1 MLASLFI
8 FWACCSALAVANDP
22 EVRKDTSRVVHLANN
37 ADATRDYRLH
47 QFDKCH
53 LAFELNAVYG
63 KLATPRRT
71 LADVHVDDHASCLS
85 LCQENPQ
92 CSLFVWHGNFPEIVG
107 AAWARLCVQLTRE
120 EVQKLHVGPA
130 ESWRPQIGVISGQCR
145 RNEVRKTVTV
155 ARGVNFNNSN
165 PSMDRK
171 GHQRSLAGQVQ
182 PSGDLSSNYRRVIQL
197 PFSTRAISF
206 AAAESRSCLMPEL
219 IIRSPQMTS
228 ETALL
233 EVRRRLTLEVR
244 PVENQSLA
252 VNESLSL
259 NGSVA
264 LDTGCVAALHAAVS
278 VTVYGP
284 DLYARSR
291 NRHILTADRQGSN
304 GSLRFTFMPTVP
316 GTFTVVFLV
325 GNQRYVWFQKIVPRN
340 SLRSPTS
347 SLGNFS
353 IPSRPNTSMAH
364 RPLLNGQMYEKI
376 LRRILDTQAPQKKCD
391 LSSTSGRNRKFY
403 FYALAD
409 VMNYGLGSHIEYMA
423 AAFGRAMALNRTFVV
438 RSYCRS
444 CVQKHVDE
452 LAVLL
457 VVLHLPH
464 ILYHPCLI
472 VCPFV
477 LVRFHRNLGQNLS
490 QRSANRRCSTIGL
503 SDCALGTNPGDATF
517 LCPVHAQKAIYVWT
531 IDTSATCILHLPL
544 VQLSRMVQARQA
556 QTPMLLP
563 PRPLRNQ
570 SVAQPKPT
578 PRKPKI
584 LKTCGFIPHNLTILS
599 KRRIVQRASSLPI
612 ATLTPQSTKMTI
624 IFLMTDHQN
633 LWKLKNPRE
642 WLSGTHANSM
652 SPNMP
657 LNNWSRS
664 LVLVSHRELRTRLLP
679 LDTTADLKP
688 RCRSTFFR
696 YICRVG
702 LVADFVANTVPA
714 CSRTCS
720 MRIVANALRYNPA
733 EGRPNIGS
741 HSPARC
747 RFCRVLG
754 TATAV
759 AVGWSC
765 D

>member
-423 AAFGRAMALNRTFVV
+423 AAFGRAMALNRTFVIPSKPGTKLV
-438 RSYCRS
+438 SAFGEQKMQYYWAERLCPGHQSWGCYFFMPSACTEGDLRMDDRHFRDLHPPSAPGPTEPDGAGSTGADSDVVATETAEEPKCRPTKANTAQTENLENLRIHPPQPDNL
-444 CVQKHVDE
+444 VQKEDCSE
-452 LAVLL
+452 SL
-457 VVLHLPH
+457 
-464 ILYHPCLI
+464 
-472 VCPFV
+472 FT
-477 LVRFHRNLGQNLS
+477 
-490 QRSANRRCSTIGL
+490 ANRDVDATINEDDYYIFDDGSPEFVEAEKSARVVVGDPCQQHVTKHAFEQLVKEFGL
-503 SDCALGTNPGDATF
+503 SE
-517 LCPVHAQKAIYVWT
+517 
-531 IDTSATCILHLPL
+531 S
-544 VQLSRMVQARQA
+544 S
-556 QTPMLLP
+556 
-563 PRPLRNQ
+563 
-570 SVAQPKPT
+570 
-578 PRKPKI
+578 
-584 LKTCGFIPHNLTILS
+584 
-599 KRRIVQRASSLPI
+599 RASDKVVAPGHDSRLEASVSKHIFQVYLPRW
-612 ATLTPQSTKMTI
+612 
-624 IFLMTDHQN
+624 F
-633 LWKLKNPRE
+633 
-642 WLSGTHANSM
+642 
-652 SPNMP
+652 
-657 LNNWSRS
+657 
-664 LVLVSHRELRTRLLP
+664 
-679 LDTTADLKP
+679 
-688 RCRSTFFR
+688 
-696 YICRVG
+696 
-702 LVADFVANTVPA
+702 
-714 CSRTCS
+714 
-720 MRIVANALRYNPA
+720 
-733 EGRPNIGS
+733 GS
-741 HSPARC
+741 
-747 RFCRVLG
+747 
-754 TATAV
+754 
-759 AVGWSC
+759 
-765 D
+765 